1 MEGPRPRLI
10 VKWGPDVLL
19 WRLSD
24 RRYDYRSRP
33 VWCVSNPAKRGG
45 RGSKAH
51 LRLNCPSYH
60 SERSARLRSPDAK
73 PGYPRSEEHT
83 SELQS
88 LMRISYAVFCLTK
101 KNPQNLTT
109 RRISRY
115 HYQSTYS

>member
-1 MEGPRPRLI
+1 MEGPRTRLI

-24 RRYDYRSRP
+24 RRYDCRSRP

-60 SERSARLRSPDAK
+60 SERSARWRSPDAK
-73 PGYPRSEEHT
+73 HGYPSC
-83 SELQS
+83 LK
-88 LMRISYAVFCLTK
+88 AFCHHEKRKIGWVDTL
-101 KNPQNLTT
+101 
-109 RRISRY
+109 RRKSCQIGMAEVREREG
-115 HYQSTYS
+115 